1 MMVNQCMFAAL
12 YGTMYYSKEGGQYAY
27 AAVICMLFLCI
38 GGKSI
43 VTIVTAVVTIGG
55 QSICVYFQISNSY
68 FLIHTLLYVDPFT
81 RAFETFC
88 GPMSQFTNEC

>member
-43 VTIVTAVVTIGG
+43 VTIVTVVVTM
-55 QSICVYFQISNSY
+55 
-68 FLIHTLLYVDPFT
+68 HW
-81 RAFETFC
+81 R
-88 GPMSQFTNEC
+88 

>member
-43 VTIVTAVVTIGG
+43 VTIVTVVVTMHWRYVNI
-55 QSICVYFQISNSY
+55 YLFRD
-68 FLIHTLLYVDPFT
+68 LKLLFFNTYIII
-81 RAFETFC
+81 C
-88 GPMSQFTNEC
+88 GPLHPSF